1 MSADINVS
9 TQETLSALLNNP
21 NTYRIPE
28 NPQLKRRILDEGGY
42 TPDQAALLTTDAP
55 FVIGTAGA
63 GCGKTHTLVGR
74 LNYLNQ
80 LGVPPESI
88 LNLSFS
94 NAAVNNLKSRFPNAT
109 VSTLASL
116 CQDLYQLNFNQG
128 GKINFYPATFLNSIQ
143 CVYINENRTYTD
155 DSDFPNNLVN
165 VSGEE
170 VVQVKLM
177 LTRIYRQQYIARGEA
192 KSTNKQFTA
201 ELFEVVNEHFHAVNI
216 LLKKVRQTEPSL
228 SEVMIHKALTNS
240 YSNFKWTESLQNVKI
255 ITLDECQDTSTIEML
270 LMLEI
275 ARVKNAQLYLVGD
288 ANQTLFEW
296 RSADPE
302 MIGVLQNHNAF
313 TNLSLDINFR
323 SKPAILFYANIILKR
338 LSTNRIAPIE
348 LHDMEGSQVSLQD
361 FKNAN
366 TISVNDTFNDPD
378 TLNWIDN
385 CIEKH
390 EQIAILSPSKRLTK
404 EFILQ
409 LKMNYPKPF
418 TYEDTTSESKAP
430 IDYISACIIA
440 ARNDLN
446 RMYNINYGQNIISNY
461 YSTLA
466 SVLNI
471 TELETLNNY
480 EDADVLSALH
490 EGIDIISELP
500 IVKQALA
507 DYVKGTRSTMSMIS
521 LLNSTMLEAEIAIND
536 KIQEAVQEHNKKIQE
551 EDWSEYDILCST
563 IHSAK
568 GLEYDH
574 VLVLYD
580 ETSYHARKGADQGSL
595 RALGVALTRA
605 KKSQHV
611 FEKVYTSQLTK
622 RDFNLEMKTT
632 KFNQKPLVF
641 AYQLGINYLANRDE
655 YSGEDADFIEKMK
668 HRQPLPFIVK

>member
-28 NPQLKRRILDEGGY
+28 NPPLKRRILDEGGY

-348 LHDMEGSQVSLQD
+348 LHDMAGSQVSLQD

-446 RMYNINYGQNIISNY
+446 RMYSINYGQNIISNY

-655 YSGEDADFIEKMK
+655 YSGEDADFIKKMK

>member
-1 MSADINVS
+1 MTADINVS

-94 NAAVNNLKSRFPNAT
+94 NAAVNNLKARFPNAT

-446 RMYNINYGQNIISNY
+446 RMYSINYGQNIISNY

-536 KIQEAVQEHNKKIQE
+536 EIQEAVQEHNKKIQE

-655 YSGEDADFIEKMK
+655 YSGDDVNFIEKMK